1 MKKRNWALVILL
13 IALVASAIFLNLWT
27 PPDVARQQQQQQQQQ
42 QEQEQEQKDSTP
54 FTEQKMIQRVRK
66 AYNSL
71 DRAREDL
78 KRRGEEARAK
88 SAEPAAH

>member
-1 MKKRNWALVILL
+1 MKKRNLALVILL
-13 IALVASAIFLNLWT
+13 IALAASAIFLNLWT
-27 PPDVARQQQQQQQQQ
+27 PSDVARQQQ

-54 FTEQKMIQRVRK
+54 FTEQKMIQRVRQ

-78 KRRGEEARAK
+78 KRRGEEVRAK

>member
-27 PPDVARQQQQQQQQQ
+27 PPDVARQQQQ
-42 QEQEQEQKDSTP
+42 EQKDSTP
-54 FTEQKMIQRVRK
+54 FTEQKMIQRVRQ